1 MGRVQKGLLFLLGVL
16 VLIQFIR
23 PARNTSGQA
32 YPADISQIYPMQEN
46 VQGILKTS
54 CYDCHSNNTDYPWYA
69 NVQPGGWW
77 LTSHIRKGKEELNFN
92 EFGNYSSRKKQSK
105 LKAISNSIKD
115 GTMPISSYTLIHRNA
130 RLSGTEQELILNW
143 IEKTK
148 DSLSQ
153 IK

>member
-1 MGRVQKGLLFLLGVL
+1 MNRVKKGLLFLAVVL
-16 VLIQFIR
+16 VIIQFIQ
-23 PARNTSGQA
+23 PARNTSGQV
-32 YPADISQIYPMQEN
+32 YPADISRIYPMGKK

-69 NVQPGGWW
+69 HIQPGGWW
-77 LTSHIRKGKEELNFN
+77 LASHIREGKEELNFN
-92 EFGNYSSRKKQSK
+92 EFGNYTSRRQQSK

-115 GTMPISSYTLIHRNA
+115 RTMPISSYTLIHRNA
-130 RLSGTEQELILNW
+130 KLSRAQQELVLGW

-148 DSLSQ
+148 DNLSQ

>member
-1 MGRVQKGLLFLLGVL
+1 MSRVQKGLSFLLGVL
-16 VLIQFIR
+16 VIIQFIR

-32 YPADISQIYPMQEN
+32 YPADISRIYPMTEK

-69 NVQPGGWW
+69 NIQPGGWW
-77 LTSHIRKGKEELNFN
+77 LASHIRKGKEELNFN
-92 EFGNYSSRKKQSK
+92 EFGNYPSRRQQSK

-115 GTMPISSYTLIHRNA
+115 GTMPISSYTMIHRNA
-130 RLSGTEQELILNW
+130 KLSGTERQLILNW
-143 IEKTK
+143 TEKTK

>member
-1 MGRVQKGLLFLLGVL
+1 MGRVKKGLLFLICVL
-16 VLIQFIR
+16 VFIQFIQ

-32 YPADISQIYPMQEN
+32 YPADISHIYSMPAK

-54 CYDCHSNNTDYPWYA
+54 CYDCHSNNTDYPWYV
-69 NVQPGGWW
+69 NIQPGGWW
-77 LTSHIRKGKEELNFN
+77 LSSHIKKGKEELNFN
-92 EFGNYSSRKKQSK
+92 EFGNYSPRRQQSK

-130 RLSGTEQELILNW
+130 KLSGTERELILNW

-148 DSLSQ
+148 DSLSL

>member
-1 MGRVQKGLLFLLGVL
+1 MSRIKKGLLFLAVVL
-16 VLIQFIR
+16 VIIQFIQ
-23 PARNTSGQA
+23 PARNTSGQV
-32 YPADISQIYPMQEN
+32 YPADIRCIYPMGKE

-54 CYDCHSNNTDYPWYA
+54 CYDCHSNNTYYPWYA
-69 NVQPGGWW
+69 RIQPGGWW
-77 LTSHIRKGKEELNFN
+77 LASHIREGKEELNFN
-92 EFGNYSSRKKQSK
+92 EFGNYSSRRQQSK

-115 GTMPISSYTLIHRNA
+115 RTMPISSYTLIHRNA
-130 RLSGTEQELILNW
+130 KLSRTQQELVLGW

>member
-1 MGRVQKGLLFLLGVL
+1 MGRVQKGLLFLSGML
-16 VLIQFIR
+16 VLIQFIQ

-32 YPADISQIYPMQEN
+32 YPADISRIYPMPEE

-69 NVQPGGWW
+69 KIQPGGWW
-77 LTSHIRKGKEELNFN
+77 LASHIRKGKEELNFN
-92 EFGNYSSRKKQSK
+92 EFGKYSPSRQQSK

-115 GTMPISSYTLIHRNA
+115 GTMPISSYTMIHRNA
-130 RLSGTEQELILNW
+130 KLSRTERQLILNW